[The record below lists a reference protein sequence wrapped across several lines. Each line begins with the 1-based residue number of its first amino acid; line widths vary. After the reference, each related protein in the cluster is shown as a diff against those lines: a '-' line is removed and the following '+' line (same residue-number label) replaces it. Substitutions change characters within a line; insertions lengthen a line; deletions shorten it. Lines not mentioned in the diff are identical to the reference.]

1 MAKKDEK
8 KQQIVAYKPLDLT
21 NLSVKDLEEN
31 VSIDVGDKVLIHWQG
46 DGKLDIATITHID
59 YDTEEIHTDIGSWN
73 ELQFLREM
81 NGKQIQKIQL
91 IVGDEDDDK
100 DKAEAGSGITKT
112 KSDKNSEC

>member
-31 VSIDVGDKVLIHWQG
+31 VSIDVGDMVMIHWAEE
-46 DGKLDIATITHID
+46 GKLDIATITHID
-59 YDTEEIHTDIGSWN
+59 YDTEEIHTNIGSWN

-81 NGKQIQKIQL
+81 NGKPINKIQL

-112 KSDKNSEC
+112 KSDPNSVS